1 MDFSSVS
8 EVKETGVAMNGT
20 WVMGRD
26 REVSRQTPRKFF
38 LLTRGIAGSLM
49 T

>member
-26 REVSRQTPRKFF
+26 REVSRQTPRKFV
-38 LLTRGIAGSLM
+38 LTRGIAGSLM